1 METKKINLIHI
12 QYRYIKN
19 NQEWKILVKQI
30 SKDNTRYKYLGW
42 KRLVLVEKFHKSKIK
57 YLILKHSYRN

>member
-19 NQEWKILVKQI
+19 NKEWKILVKQI
-30 SKDNTRYKYLGW
+30 SKNNTRYK
-42 KRLVLVEKFHKSKIK
+42 
-57 YLILKHSYRN
+57 